1 MLRKK
6 FSYFAKS
13 SAALLCT
20 AAVLMAG
27 MPLGA
32 GAASLSATTTD
43 YLNLRQGAGTNTRVL
58 LTLSKNV
65 PVSVLDNSNGQWA
78 KVCTSSGKV
87 GYCFKQYLN
96 FSGSSSSSSSSQLTA
111 VTTDVLNMRT
121 GPSTG
126 YGIVS
131 ILQNRTSLKVLDNSN
146 SQWAKVQASNG
157 RQGWCCKDYL
167 KISAV
172 PAATPKPSP
181 SAPKATGLTATTTD
195 YLNLRTG
202 AGTGYRVIVTL
213 ACGTS
218 ASVLDNS
225 NSGWV
230 KVRTSSGTEGWCSRQ
245 YLKISGGS
253 STASKPKPSSSTGS
267 KPGTNTG
274 SSSAGNIT
282 GAVVTADVLRLRQG
296 ASTSTRVLD
305 GLSYGSKLKVLSA
318 PQNGWVK
325 VQTSS
330 GKVGYVSAQ
339 YVKLTYSSGGQQ
351 SNTTGGN
358 TQSKPKP
365 VPSALTGAVVTADV
379 LRLREGPSTSTS
391 VLGSLPNG
399 TSLKALGTPQ
409 NGWLKVQ
416 TSGGKVGYVSVQYVK
431 LTYGSGSQQS
441 GTTGGNTNPKP
452 ASPVLTGA
460 SVTADILRLR
470 EGPST
475 STRVLGSLP
484 NGTYLKALST
494 PQNGW
499 LKVQTS
505 GGKVGYVSAEYV
517 RLLYNG
523 STGGSTSG
531 NLSIAVSSA
540 SVPQGKTIWLKPS
553 VSASWSSSNTSVA
566 KAVNGYVYALSPGTA
581 TITAASGSSKVSC
594 AVKVTAAEPVRTAY
608 AAPNIAAPG
617 QEITLTAVTDAS
629 RTGVQFSVS
638 TGSGTKIVK
647 ANFCRTETTNGI
659 PTKVWTAVVS
669 FPTSG
674 VYSYTAYSAKGGAY
688 SSEGFTSD
696 VMVATQ
702 GSETVT
708 TSEQRR
714 ASDKILRLI
723 ANWEGYSP
731 EVYADTL
738 TYSNVPTIGYGCT
751 LGAGNI
757 FYDNLS
763 QTEAWSQMVN
773 NVNHSSY
780 TTELNRMVANNHFL
794 MNQNQADALISF
806 AYNVGA
812 GYFNGSTEMDF
823 RRIMKNAVVPPN
835 ISGSG
840 LAATVT
846 YDASMRSNHELSAE
860 ALCRVTPGMRVTVT
874 DTYFPKPKDGWYQIR
889 LSNGS
894 TGWINSG
901 YVNFDASG
909 SMKHD
914 LNYTNAYAF
923 GTELILWNQAGGK
936 FYTGLFYRRLAEAN
950 IYNYGDYSA
959 TRSNQYNYTYPP
971 SAADLD

>member
-6 FSYFAKS
+6 ITYFAKS

-20 AAVLMAG
+20 AAVLIAG

-58 LTLSKNV
+58 QTLSKNV
-65 PVSVLDNSNGQWA
+65 SVTVLDNSNGQWA
-78 KVCTSSGKV
+78 KVCTSSGTV
-87 GYCFKQYLN
+87 GYCFKQYLS
-96 FSGSSSSSSSSQLTA
+96 FSGRFSSSSSSLLTA

-121 GPSTG
+121 GPSLG

-131 ILQNRTSLKVLDNSN
+131 ILPNRTSLKVLDNSN
-146 SQWAKVQASNG
+146 SQWAKVQAPNG
-157 RQGWCCKDYL
+157 RQGWCCKTYL

-172 PAATPKPSP
+172 PATPKPSP

-195 YLNLRTG
+195 YLNLRSG
-202 AGTGYRVIVTL
+202 AGTGYRILMTL
-213 ACGTS
+213 ARGVS

-230 KVRTSSGTEGWCSRQ
+230 KVLTSNGNQGWCSRQ

-253 STASKPKPSSSTGS
+253 STTPTPKPSPSTGGNT
-267 KPGTNTG
+267 GTNTG

-282 GAVVTADVLRLRQG
+282 GATVTADVLRLRES
-296 ASTSTRVLD
+296 ASTSARVLD
-305 GLSYGSKLKVLSA
+305 GLAYGSKLKVLSA

-325 VQTSS
+325 VQTSG

-339 YVKLTYSSGGQQ
+339 YVTLTYS
-351 SNTTGGN
+351 N
-358 TQSKPKP
+358 
-365 VPSALTGAVVTADV
+365 
-379 LRLREGPSTSTS
+379 
-391 VLGSLPNG
+391 
-399 TSLKALGTPQ
+399 
-409 NGWLKVQ
+409 
-416 TSGGKVGYVSVQYVK
+416 
-431 LTYGSGSQQS
+431 GSQQG
-441 GTTGGNTNPKP
+441 GTTGGNTNQNPP
-452 ASPVLTGA
+452 SPTLTGA
-460 SVTADILRLR
+460 TVTADILRLR
-470 EGPST
+470 EGAST
-475 STRVLGSLP
+475 STRVLDSLP

-505 GGKVGYVSAEYV
+505 AGKVGYVSAEYV

-523 STGGSTSG
+523 NTGGSTSG
-531 NLSIAVSSA
+531 NLSIAASSA

-553 VSASWSSSNTSVA
+553 GSASWSSSNSSVA

-594 AVKVTAAEPVRTAY
+594 AITVTAAEPVRTAY
-608 AAPNIAAPG
+608 ASPNIAAPG
-617 QEITLTAVTDAS
+617 QEIALTAVTDSS

-638 TGSGTKIVK
+638 TGSGTKTVK
-647 ANFCRTETTNGI
+647 ASSCRTETTNGI
-659 PTKVWTAVVS
+659 STKVWTATVS
-669 FPTSG
+669 FPSSG
-674 VYSYTAYSAKGGAY
+674 VYSYTAYSTKGGDY
-688 SSEGFTSD
+688 SSEGFSSD

-702 GSETVT
+702 GSEAVT

-714 ASDKILRLI
+714 ASDKMLRLI
-723 ANWEGYSP
+723 ANWEGYSS

-738 TYSNVPTIGYGCT
+738 TYNNVPTIGYGCT
-751 LGAGNI
+751 LGAGDI

-812 GYFNGSTEMDF
+812 GYFNSSTEMDF
-823 RRIMKNAVVPPN
+823 RRIMKNAVVPPS

-846 YDASMRSNHELSAE
+846 YDTSVRSNHELSAA
-860 ALCRVTPGMRVTVT
+860 ALCKVVPGTRVTVT
-874 DTYFPKPKDGWYQIR
+874 ATYFPKPKNGWYQVR

-936 FYTGLFYRRLAEAN
+936 FYAGLFYRRLGEAN
-950 IYNYGDYSA
+950 VYNYGDYNA
-959 TRSNQYNYTYPP
+959 VRYNQYNYTYPP